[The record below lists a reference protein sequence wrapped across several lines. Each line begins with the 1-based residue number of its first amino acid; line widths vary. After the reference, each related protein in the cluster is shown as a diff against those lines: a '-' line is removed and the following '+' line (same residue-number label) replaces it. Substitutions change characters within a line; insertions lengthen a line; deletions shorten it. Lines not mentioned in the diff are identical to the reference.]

1 MSKRGFLLASAL
13 LLVPIC
19 LMLTFSLVRLI
30 TTGAGFG
37 LQAQQKLKAFYVAE
51 AGLNCGFQIFG
62 LANYTGVTHQPGG
75 SIADDPD
82 ESAIVPPP
90 ALGLSR
96 DGDGWLSWSYDPDSD
111 PKEKSFTRS
120 GLPESYR
127 FRIWFPDPAKP
138 MEWHIDC
145 EAVVGNR
152 LASHHMAGVLENPGQ
167 YLVFDN
173 GDLADLAR
181 SSQQRLEGDIHT
193 NGSLYVAPWK
203 TTGFAK
209 AGHYIIPPSTSG
221 TGTNLTDLTLSNV
234 DITTGEDLIRRE
246 DYWKRAEDGATVSLN
261 GVSLGSGTGDYYD
274 SKSPQWDD
282 AGPNG
287 ALAKFGG
294 RVKTRDVGARQKS
307 LPHSTVF
314 EPGGYY
320 DQNAGLKV
328 QASSAATPWHKKV
341 DTYNEAEK
349 QRVRVSEIDVAAL
362 RASGDW
368 PDNGLLYASTPIRI
382 KNGANLPA
390 PLTIVSSETVYL
402 QGDFNK
408 KYHTAAEQ
416 VAGDRQDQPAAIMT
430 ADRIYKLSEDYHDQT
445 SSNYV
450 FPLTDSDLYI
460 HDLQESGTHF
470 RPAGDAS
477 KFAGDPENVI
487 EHNAVMVDSAPT
499 EDTSAFAFAD
509 RGHPSTYDPTLKV
522 RLTQDP
528 VTHQVEFV
536 FPSSEDFLENVS
548 GIRFEHSGSEIH
560 LRNATMVKGAYGGMF
575 NEEYWSSPHVSRL
588 REGPGPTPYVLRS
601 TYIPPSAFWYHGPA
615 DLAPG
620 LFHYPND
627 NAAGLAGAPLP
638 FALRSARRT
647 FWSAE

>member
-1 MSKRGFLLASAL
+1 MKRGFLLASAL

-62 LANYTGVTHQPGG
+62 LANYTGVTHQPDGRV
-75 SIADDPD
+75 ADDP
-82 ESAIVPPP
+82 EEFAIVPPP
-90 ALGLSR
+90 ALGLTR
-96 DGDGWLSWSYDPDSD
+96 DSDGWLVWSYDPDSD
-111 PKEKSFTRS
+111 PQDRSFTRC

-127 FRIWFPDPAKP
+127 VRIWYPDPTRP
-138 MEWHIDC
+138 LEWHIDC
-145 EAVVGNR
+145 EASVGNR
-152 LASHHMAGVLENPGQ
+152 LAVHHMAGVLEDPGR

-181 SSQQRLEGDIHT
+181 SSQQRLEGEIHT

-203 TTGFAK
+203 TVGYGVS
-209 AGHYIIPPSTSG
+209 GHYIVAPSTDTSG
-221 TGTNLTDLTLSNV
+221 TNMTDLTMADV
-234 DITTGEDLIRRE
+234 DISTGQDLIRRE
-246 DYWKRAEDGATVSLN
+246 DYWGRSEDGVTASIN
-261 GVSLGSGTGDYYD
+261 GLSLGSNSSDYYD
-274 SKSPQWDD
+274 SLSPEWDD
-282 AGPNG
+282 PGPAG
-287 ALAKFGG
+287 ALSKFGG
-294 RVKTRDVGARQKS
+294 HVKTRDVGARQKS

-320 DQNAGLKV
+320 DQNAGLRV
-328 QASSAATPWHKKV
+328 EPSSSSTSWLSKV

-362 RASGDW
+362 HASGDW
-368 PDNGLLYASTPIRI
+368 PENGLLYASTPIRI
-382 KNGANLPA
+382 VNGGSLPA

-408 KYHTAAEQ
+408 KYHTAAQQ
-416 VAGDRQDQPAAIMT
+416 VAGERQDQPAAIMT
-430 ADRIYKLSEDYHDQT
+430 ADRIYKLSEDFQDH
-445 SSNYV
+445 SSSEYL
-450 FPLTDSDLYI
+450 FPLSDPDLYV
-460 HDLQESGTHF
+460 HGYRESGTHH
-470 RPAGDAS
+470 RPATDAP

-487 EHNAVMVDSAPT
+487 EHNAVLVDSAPT
-499 EDTSAFAFAD
+499 EDTAAFAFAD
-509 RGHPSTYDPTLKV
+509 RGHPSSYNPSLKV
-522 RLTQDP
+522 RLTEDP

-548 GIRFEHSGSEIH
+548 GLRFEHSGSDIH

-588 REGPGPTPYVLRS
+588 REGSGPTPYVLRS
-601 TYIPPSAFWYHGPA
+601 AYIPPSAYWYSGPA
-615 DLAPG
+615 DRAPG
-620 LFHYPND
+620 LFHFPSAT
-627 NAAGLAGAPLP
+627 AAGLAGTPLP